1 MGQMR
6 TILFGCVSV
15 SALAFS
21 SLSAPAFAQDSDVD
35 TVPPQQTEDG
45 TRSLNT
51 VLVTARRREESAQN
65 VPISIT
71 VLSEDD
77 LLEQSVFNVKDL
89 QSTAPN
95 VYIGQG
101 GASPGALAFG
111 IRGQFQNDV
120 LTTLDP
126 SVGVYVDGIYWAR
139 SHGLNANLLDISRI
153 EVLKGPQ
160 GTLFGRNTTG
170 GAISISTGD
179 PNYDGISGHA
189 QARLGNY
196 NERDV
201 EFVGNFPLVNDTV
214 ALRLAGAFAK
224 HDGYFDNTNFNTELG
239 EENTSSFR
247 AKLRVD
253 PTDKLSVLLSYEYFD
268 LDQAGALSNLEFALP
283 FPAAPEIIAA
293 LSTGGCLQGFD
304 PTCPA
309 PFVPGSQT
317 FGQYANDGLYNSALN
332 VDDNQTVNTETISAT
347 VTYDLGFADL
357 KYIGA
362 YRSMESDTG
371 RFDYDGTP
379 FTILHPQQFAATDQ
393 RTHELQL
400 NGQLSDGRVDYTLG
414 AFYFE
419 EEGVDGNDTI
429 ALPML
434 NPNNPT
440 QTLGDL
446 EGESWAVFAQSSV
459 ELTEALSATVGIRYS
474 EDTKSL
480 DLKSRSAGV
489 CSLSVGEP
497 PVRLSPTD
505 DCVVSQSRTDDAVN
519 YLLSLEYDWT
529 SDFMTY
535 VKTSKGYRAGGFNLR
550 GTTPF
555 TYGGFAPEEVIDYE
569 LGLKSQMFNNR
580 FRLNAA
586 AFYSDYTDIQR
597 SVLVPNGVGGVAT
610 TTINAAAAEI
620 YGMEI
625 EATALLTDELE
636 INASVGITEAEY
648 TEFTSQCPTPYP
660 TTAVVPCV
668 NGTFDRSAEKFE
680 RTPPFTAG
688 VGITYSKQ
696 FSSGL
701 LTLHSDY
708 YYQDDI
714 YDVGVTQTLTPD
726 YVQYISQKGYGLLN
740 ARVQYKFGDSGFSI
754 AAYGKNLTDEEYT
767 VFQLDLASA
776 GLGYFMNNPGAPK
789 TYGVEGRWEF

>member
-1 MGQMR
+1 MK
-6 TILFGCVSV
+6 TVLFGCVSV
-15 SALAFS
+15 SALAIA
-21 SLSAPAFAQDSDVD
+21 SLCTPASAQDTDAVAS
-35 TVPPQQTEDG
+35 TAPQADEQ
-45 TRSLNT
+45 TRSLGT
-51 VLVTARRREESAQN
+51 VLVTARRREESAQD
-65 VPISIT
+65 VPISMT

-77 LLEQSVFNVKDL
+77 LLEQSVFNVQDL

-95 VYIGQG
+95 IYIGQG

-126 SVGVYVDGIYWAR
+126 SVGVYVDGVYWAR
-139 SHGLNANLLDISRI
+139 SHGMNANLLDIARI

-170 GAISISTGD
+170 GAISVTTAD
-179 PNYDGISGHA
+179 PNFDGVSGHV
-189 QARLGNY
+189 QGR
-196 NERDV
+196 
-201 EFVGNFPLVNDTV
+201 VGNFSERDAEFAINLPIVTDKV

-224 HDGYFDNTNFNTELG
+224 HDGYYDNRLLNTELG
-239 EENTSSFR
+239 EEDTRSFR
-247 AKLRVD
+247 AKLRME
-253 PTDKLSVLLSYEYFD
+253 PTDDLSIQLSYEYFD
-268 LDQAGALSNLEFALP
+268 LDQAGKPTNLEFALP

-293 LSTGGCLQGFD
+293 LSTGGCLQSFD

-317 FGQYANDGLYNSALN
+317 FGQYANDGFYSSSLN
-332 VDDNQTVNTETISAT
+332 QDANETVNTETISAM

-379 FTILHPQQFAATDQ
+379 FTILHPRQFAATDQ
-393 RTHELQL
+393 RTHEVQL
-400 NGQLSDGRVDYTLG
+400 NGQLADGKVDYTLG
-414 AFYFE
+414 GFYFE
-419 EEGVDGNDTI
+419 EEGIDGNNTL
-429 ALPML
+429 ALPLL

-440 QTLGDL
+440 QTLG
-446 EGESWAVFAQSSV
+446 EVSGESWAVFAQSSV
-459 ELTEALSATVGIRYS
+459 NITDALSATVGLRYS

-480 DLKSRSAGV
+480 DLRSRSAGV
-489 CSLSVGEP
+489 CSLSAGDP
-497 PVRLSPTD
+497 PVRLLPTEE
-505 DCVVSQSRTDDAVN
+505 CLISQSRTDDSIN

-529 SDFMTY
+529 SDVMTY

-569 LGLKSQMFNNR
+569 IGVKSQLFDNR

-620 YGMEI
+620 YGLEI

-636 INASVGITEAEY
+636 LNASVGITEAEY
-648 TEFTSQCPTPYP
+648 SEFMSQCPTPYP
-660 TTAVVPCV
+660 TSAVVPCV
-668 NGTFDRSAEKFE
+668 DNMFDRSGEKFE
-680 RTPPFTAG
+680 RTPPLTAG
-688 VGITYSKQ
+688 IGATYTKQ
-696 FSSGL
+696 FTSGT

-726 YVQYISQKGYGLLN
+726 YVQYIRQDGYGILN
-740 ARVQYKFGDSGFSI
+740 ARVRYEFGDSGFSI
-754 AAYGKNLTDEEYT
+754 AAYGKNLTEEEYT
-767 VFQLDLASA
+767 TFQLDLASA
-776 GLGYFMNNPGAPK
+776 GLGYFSNSPGTPR

>member
-1 MGQMR
+1 MR
-6 TILFGCVSV
+6 AVRFGCASVSV
-15 SALAFS
+15 LAFS
-21 SLSAPAFAQDSDVD
+21 AIYASAHAQETETVDAVDSTAEQAEDAARSLD
-35 TVPPQQTEDG
+35 TVI
-45 TRSLNT
+45 
-51 VLVTARRREESAQN
+51 VTARRREESAQD
-65 VPISIT
+65 VPISMT
-71 VLSEDD
+71 VLSQDD

-126 SVGVYVDGIYWAR
+126 SVGVYVDGVYWAR
-139 SHGLNANLLDISRI
+139 SHGMNANLLDISRI

-170 GAISISTGD
+170 GAINVTTTD
-179 PNYDGISGHA
+179 PSFDGISGHV
-189 QARLGNY
+189 QGR
-196 NERDV
+196 
-201 EFVGNFPLVNDTV
+201 VGNFSERDAEFAINLPIMSDMI

-224 HDGYFDNTNFNTELG
+224 HDGYYDNTFLNTELG
-239 EENTSSFR
+239 EEDTRSLR
-247 AKLRVD
+247 AKLLFEPNSD
-253 PTDKLSVLLSYEYFD
+253 LSFLLSYEYFD
-268 LDQAGALSNLEFALP
+268 LDQAGKPTNLEFALP

-293 LSTGGCLQGFD
+293 LSSGGCLQSFD
-304 PTCPA
+304 PACPA

-317 FGQYANDGLYNSALN
+317 FAQYANDGFYTSSLN
-332 VDDNQTVNTETISAT
+332 QDANETVHTETISAT

-393 RTHELQL
+393 NSHEVQL
-400 NGQLSDGRVDYTLG
+400 NGQIAEDRIDYTLG

-419 EEGVDGNDTI
+419 EEGIDGNNTL
-429 ALPML
+429 ALPLL

-440 QTLGDL
+440 QTLGDVS
-446 EGESWAVFAQSSV
+446 GESWAVFAQSSFDI
-459 ELTEALSATVGIRYS
+459 TDAFSATIGIRYS
-474 EDTKSL
+474 EDSKSL
-480 DLKSRSAGV
+480 DLRSRSAGV
-489 CSLSVGEP
+489 CSLSAGDP

-505 DCVVSQSRTDDAVN
+505 ECLISQSRTDDSIN
-519 YLLSLEYDWT
+519 YLISLEYDWT

-535 VKTSKGYRAGGFNLR
+535 AKTSKGYRAGGFNLR

-569 LGLKSQMFNNR
+569 LGLKSQVFNNR

-620 YGMEI
+620 YGIEI
-625 EATALLTDELE
+625 EATALLTDEFEL
-636 INASVGITEAEY
+636 NAAVGITEAEY
-648 TEFTSQCPTPYP
+648 SEFMSQCPMPYP
-660 TTAVVPCV
+660 ATAVVPCIDDK
-668 NGTFDRSAEKFE
+668 FDRSGEKFE

-688 VGITYSKQ
+688 IGATYTKQ
-696 FSSGL
+696 LTRGV

-714 YDVGVTQTLTPD
+714 YDVGVTQTLTPG
-726 YVQYISQKGYGLLN
+726 YVQYIRQGGYGLLN
-740 ARVQYKFGDSGFSI
+740 ARLRYEFGNSGFSI
-754 AAYGKNLTDEEYT
+754 AAYGKNLTDKKYT
-767 VFQLDLASA
+767 TFQLDLASA
-776 GLGYFMNNPGAPK
+776 GLGYFSNSPGTPK
-789 TYGVEGRWEF
+789 TYGIEGRWEF